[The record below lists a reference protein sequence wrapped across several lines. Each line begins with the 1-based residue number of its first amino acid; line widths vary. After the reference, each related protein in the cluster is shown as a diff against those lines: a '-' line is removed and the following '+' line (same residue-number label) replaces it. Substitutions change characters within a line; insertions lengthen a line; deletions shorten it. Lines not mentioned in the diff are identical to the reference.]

1 MIINKSSRHLLHS
14 NSFQSYGMNVLDEKA
29 NGGPSMEVD
38 EVVSVRDR
46 EWYTNLILQCV
57 NLSYSR

>member
-1 MIINKSSRHLLHS
+1 
-14 NSFQSYGMNVLDEKA
+14 MNVLDEKA